1 MVKHLTPNLC
11 NPVGLFML
19 CSLVSGSN

>member
-11 NPVGLFML
+11 NPVGLFM
-19 CSLVSGSN
+19 